1 MMLYVCSQNEDLYTA
16 CDNGDVSEV
25 KKLLSRGGDV
35 NYRTTR
41 QFKVSFQLCVMTHV
55 VTGV

>member
-1 MMLYVCSQNEDLYTA
+1 MLCSQNEVLHTA
-16 CDNGDVSEV
+16 CANGDVSEV

-41 QFKVSFQLCVMTHV
+41 QYEVSFQLCVVTHV

>member
-16 CDNGDVSEV
+16 CERGDVSEV

-35 NYRTTR
+35 NYHTTR
-41 QFKVSFQLCVMTHV
+41 LHEVSCVSLW
-55 VTGV
+55 